1 MFSSLLD
8 PNVRLIRIKMTILK
22 TPSST
27 YELDSLFTATNRWEI
42 LNQQQWKVLCSI
54 KRFINYCKVYRE
66 GFLNVFSKFTP
77 DVRHCVNNVILKSMA
92 KGVQIQLKPQIFFL
106 VFPFNCFT
114 TEKIT
119 FTSILYP
126 QFIYMIHIIYTSSY

>member
-1 MFSSLLD
+1 M
-8 PNVRLIRIKMTILK
+8 RLIRIKMTILK

-77 DVRHCVNNVILKSMA
+77 DVRHCVNNVILKSMGGGGGGGG
-92 KGVQIQLKPQIFFL
+92 KGGSNPVEASDFFSGLSLQLL
-106 VFPFNCFT
+106 HN
-114 TEKIT
+114 
-119 FTSILYP
+119 
-126 QFIYMIHIIYTSSY
+126 